1 VDAQHAAS
9 DGPGAGT
16 GRFGQA
22 LAALIAVNA
31 GDYDD
36 KDGQDGC
43 GEN

>member
-1 VDAQHAAS
+1 VDAQDPAS
-9 DGPGAGT
+9 NRSGT
-16 GRFGQA
+16 SARRGGKA